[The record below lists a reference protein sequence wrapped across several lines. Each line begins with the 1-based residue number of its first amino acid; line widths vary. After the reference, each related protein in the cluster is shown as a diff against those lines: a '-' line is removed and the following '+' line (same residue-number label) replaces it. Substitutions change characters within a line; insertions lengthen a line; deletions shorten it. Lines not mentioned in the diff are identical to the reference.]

1 MIDLRSTPEVEEY
14 PDATLPGVEH
24 LDVPIANTTNTKR
37 FVEDADIRSADVY
50 KRQELHLMT
59 TQTISAV
66 HERQQG
72 RSIEERTRAVRDAA
86 YRIRLNVLDE
96 GEAQGEGYVG
106 QALGVADVL
115 AVLYADQLRY
125 QATDTEWAVSYTHL
139 HPLPA
144 G

>member
-1 MIDLRSTPEVEEY
+1 
-14 PDATLPGVEH
+14 
-24 LDVPIANTTNTKR
+24 
-37 FVEDADIRSADVY
+37 
-50 KRQELHLMT
+50 MT

-115 AVLYADQLRY
+115 ALSLI
-125 QATDTEWAVSYTHL
+125 HI
-139 HPLPA
+139 
-144 G
+144 